1 MRRLRGKLGVKSLG
15 STEELR
21 SILHGLRAGG
31 ESGIPGGAAICV
43 EIGKNAG
50 GESDSLVGP

>member
-1 MRRLRGKLGVKSLG
+1 MGVKYLG

-21 SILHGLRAGG
+21 PILRCLRIRGVH
-31 ESGIPGGAAICV
+31 GIPGGAVKCV

-50 GESDSLVGP
+50 GESDSLVGI

>member
-1 MRRLRGKLGVKSLG
+1 MGVKYLG

-21 SILHGLRAGG
+21 PILLGLRVRG
-31 ESGIPGGAAICV
+31 ESGIPGGAVKCV

-50 GESDSLVGP
+50 GESDSLVGI